1 MGGSNSKNVEN
12 IINVTSESIL
22 NAATKVS
29 NECNLQSNN
38 IQDLTI
44 KVDNA
49 DLLKTCIENSLT
61 NGRSPTECE
70 FLKISGVN
78 FENINQTYAATIVG
92 ECNFSSAVESE
103 LQNEIANQIEQKM
116 SKETDAFGEAMV
128 DMVNSLNNT
137 EANTINKQD
146 IHTAITNNISVDFIN
161 EMITD
166 IKGSQKMYFEIGG
179 LVDDLSFQNIN
190 QNLVIEAF
198 MKMATTNKNFVK
210 AATSV
215 TTDAAQELKNQQK
228 GITDAIE
235 SITSMFSNPWFIIGC
250 IVLLCA
256 MMVGGFIFMDAKKG
270 GVNFNNNY

>member
-1 MGGSNSKNVEN
+1 
-12 IINVTSESIL
+12 
-22 NAATKVS
+22 
-29 NECNLQSNN
+29 
-38 IQDLTI
+38 
-44 KVDNA
+44 
-49 DLLKTCIENSLT
+49 
-61 NGRSPTECE
+61 
-70 FLKISGVN
+70 
-78 FENINQTYAATIVG
+78 VG